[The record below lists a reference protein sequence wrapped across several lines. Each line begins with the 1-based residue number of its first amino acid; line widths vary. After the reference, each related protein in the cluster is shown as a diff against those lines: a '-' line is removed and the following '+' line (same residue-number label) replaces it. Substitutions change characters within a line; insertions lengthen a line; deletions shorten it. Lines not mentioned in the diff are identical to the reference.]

1 MHHRLV
7 RDGRIAALIVLMLIL
22 LSVYAY
28 ELYQL
33 QIIEGE
39 KYYNQSNE
47 ITTEERPIT
56 AARGNILDRYGRVLV
71 SNTEVYNLTIDTTK
85 LFANEDPNE
94 TILGLVNM
102 VEGYGDTYT
111 DDLPITSEPPFEYDP
126 NMTEIQRT
134 MLKAYIE
141 DKKDDLKALAV
152 DPDNPTA
159 VELMSYMRT
168 RYSIDN
174 SYSAQEMRIIAGVR
188 YSINVRYAINTADYV
203 FVENASMKLI
213 TSIMENKLSGINVN
227 RAYKREYGTD
237 YAAHILG
244 YVGLMTQEEYEKY
257 SLLKYSTDAYV
268 GKDGVEYAFETYL
281 HGRDGTVQETKNAS
295 GTVLSTVYVD
305 EPVPGNHI
313 YLTIDEILQEQTER
327 ILNAGVN
334 DLIKTRAQERAEGLA
349 RGDYNADMKDEIT
362 GAAAV
367 VVAVDTGEPLA
378 IASWPTYDVSTI
390 IENYQELLATP
401 NAPLFN
407 RALMGA
413 YAPGSTF
420 KPVTAIAALNA
431 GVVNTEDKVKCQ
443 GVFTKYSAEGYSP
456 ECWIWNAN
464 KNEHL
469 THPEENV
476 STALRDSCNYFF
488 YTIGN
493 ELGVDYLGETAH
505 NFSLGV
511 STGIELVET
520 TGNMSNRENH
530 YDYAGSEWRIGDTLQ
545 AAIGQ
550 SDSIFSPLQM
560 AEYVATLANYGDRH
574 SASILKTVRS
584 FDYGE
589 KVYEREPEVLSHVES
604 AEYNW
609 DAIKEGMHLV
619 TNYPGNQQLYELFAT
634 CKFTR
639 TGPNGQYGVNGKT
652 GTAQKGEGITND
664 GMFICYAP
672 ADDPEIAIAIVVE
685 RGGSGANTAFI
696 AKNILDAYYVIRGY
710 SDSSEEEM
718 ALLK

>member
-257 SLLKYSTDAYV
+257 SLLKYSTDASLDAYV

-574 SASILKTVRS
+574 SASIL
-584 FDYGE
+584 
-589 KVYEREPEVLSHVES
+589 
-604 AEYNW
+604 
-609 DAIKEGMHLV
+609 
-619 TNYPGNQQLYELFAT
+619 
-634 CKFTR
+634 
-639 TGPNGQYGVNGKT
+639 
-652 GTAQKGEGITND
+652 
-664 GMFICYAP
+664 
-672 ADDPEIAIAIVVE
+672 
-685 RGGSGANTAFI
+685 
-696 AKNILDAYYVIRGY
+696 
-710 SDSSEEEM
+710 
-718 ALLK
+718 